1 MQEWFFWFWY
11 EFFYHLHCLLLTLG
25 FSLRAEGMRHI
36 PPRGPVLILANHQSF
51 FDPMVLGCITHR
63 HVSFLARKTL
73 FHPPWFGWLIR
84 SLNAFPV
91 DQEGVAK
98 DGIRTVLQLL
108 AKGQVVIVFPEGTRT
123 EDGKMA
129 PLKPGVQ
136 LLLKR
141 APVPVVPVGIAGAFE
156 AMPYW
161 EKVPKL
167 CPLWLPATR
176 SAMAAVVGP
185 PLDGRRLG
193 ELSREQ
199 LLGELTTALQK
210 VQQRAE
216 QLRRKPG

>member
-1 MQEWFFWFWY
+1 MQEWFSWFWY
-11 EFFYHLHCLLLTLG
+11 EFFYHFHCLLMTLG
-25 FSLRAEGMRHI
+25 FSLRCEGSRHI

-63 HVSFLARKTL
+63 HLSFLARKTL
-73 FHPPWFGWLIR
+73 FHPPWFGWLLR

-108 AKGQVVIVFPEGTRT
+108 EKGQVVVVFPEGTRT
-123 EDGKMA
+123 EDGKMG

-199 LLGELTTALQK
+199 LLVELTTALQK